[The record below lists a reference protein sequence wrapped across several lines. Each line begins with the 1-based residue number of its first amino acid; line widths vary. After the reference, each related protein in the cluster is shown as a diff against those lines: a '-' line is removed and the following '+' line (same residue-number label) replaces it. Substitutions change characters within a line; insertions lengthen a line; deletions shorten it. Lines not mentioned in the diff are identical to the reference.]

1 MKKVLY
7 LLYMFVAFTACDKP
21 EEDNS
26 GWKKETI
33 NTETEHDLCYLYHNQ
48 DSVIVEYNRWNEISE
63 DYNTEVYKLSTHN
76 NVFEGINPLEMTEN
90 EVIEFAQRWMEEI
103 KREPDLEV
111 WKKAINCIKYED
123 KDYGLLWGL
132 TASGVSLF
140 SSSQN
145 ENPRIYVIFSYDE
158 SESWARGIAGYS
170 YAYSYNNLNSDE
182 DVVIVYKYRKTLRGA
197 EPVEIARFDF

>member
-76 NVFEGINPLEMTEN
+76 NVLEGINPLEMTPMEALSFLYELN
-90 EVIEFAQRWMEEI
+90 KEV
-103 KREPDLEV
+103 KD
-111 WKKAINCIKYED
+111 KK
-123 KDYGLLWGL
+123 
-132 TASGVSLF
+132 
-140 SSSQN
+140 
-145 ENPRIYVIFSYDE
+145 
-158 SESWARGIAGYS
+158 
-170 YAYSYNNLNSDE
+170 
-182 DVVIVYKYRKTLRGA
+182 
-197 EPVEIARFDF
+197 